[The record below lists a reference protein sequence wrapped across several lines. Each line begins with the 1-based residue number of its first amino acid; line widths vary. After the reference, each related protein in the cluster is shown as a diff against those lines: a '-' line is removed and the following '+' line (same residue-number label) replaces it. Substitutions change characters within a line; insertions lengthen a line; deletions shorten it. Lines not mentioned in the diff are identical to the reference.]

1 MTGTIARA
9 DALAELS
16 LFVGCSRKEL
26 HAVERLG
33 TFVHVVAGRT
43 LCREGEIGRECF
55 IVLCGTAS
63 VISGGRQIATIGA
76 GEPIGEVA
84 VLNPELRRTATV
96 VAGTPMDLL
105 VLGRRELV
113 ELLHRAPS
121 IGLRLI
127 RIVTS
132 RVHAAPRMGPR

>member
-1 MTGTIARA
+1 M
-9 DALAELS
+9 
-16 LFVGCSRKEL
+16 
-26 HAVERLG
+26 
-33 TFVHVVAGRT
+33 HVVPGRT

-55 IVLCGTAS
+55 VVLAGSAS
-63 VISGGRQIATIGA
+63 VIADGRLIATIGP

-96 VAGTPMDLL
+96 VADTPMDLL

-113 ELLHRAPS
+113 ELLNRAPT
-121 IGLRLI
+121 IGLRLL

-132 RVHAAPRMGPR
+132 RLHATPRMGPR